1 MPQLLPRL
9 PSHGLDLVQGLSVEE
24 KYSIAETARRKSGAE
39 ASRHALRLAV
49 GHTHTLDMLLK
60 DIAKEE
66 YTQALKIPPPNAP
79 TKRSDMHINWADK
92 TTQHDKEH
100 AFEHVEEDIEEDIE
114 ELNDAEDLESLS
126 LSRTL
131 TRGR

>member
-1 MPQLLPRL
+1 MPQLLPTL
-9 PSHGLDLVQGLSVEE
+9 PSHGLDLVQGLSIEK

-39 ASRHALRLAV
+39 ASRHDLRLAV
-49 GHTHTLDMLLK
+49 GHSQTLDMLLK

-66 YTQALKIPPPNAP
+66 YTQTLKIPPSNTPA
-79 TKRSDMHINWADK
+79 KRSDIHIIWADK
-92 TTQHDKEH
+92 TTEHGEEH
-100 AFEHVEEDIEEDIE
+100 AFEHVEEHVE
-114 ELNDAEDLESLS
+114 ELDGAEDLESLS